1 MEETSAM
8 LKEIA
13 EKTRRNADTVA
24 DAQKLMNDTT
34 RIVTTTNTSL
44 KGLRSSMEEVN
55 QASIKTARIVQ
66 TIDSIAFQTN
76 LLALNASVEAAR
88 AGDVGGGFAVV
99 SDDIR
104 GLGARSTEAAKNSIA
119 LISKTA
125 GIAGNGNNFMG
136 LSIRKFVD
144 YGNVSIPMGTYANDA
159 IAIAMKQLEGV
170 NHVNALIE
178 SISKSAQTNAAA
190 AEETSSVAEE
200 TTDSGDVCEIC
211 R

>member
-1 MEETSAM
+1 M
-8 LKEIA
+8 
-13 EKTRRNADTVA
+13 
-24 DAQKLMNDTT
+24 
-34 RIVTTTNTSL
+34 
-44 KGLRSSMEEVN
+44 
-55 QASIKTARIVQ
+55 
-66 TIDSIAFQTN
+66 
-76 LLALNASVEAAR
+76 
-88 AGDVGGGFAVV
+88 GGGFAVV

-104 GLGARSTEAAKNSIA
+104 GLGARSTKAAKNSIA

-125 GIAGNGNNFMG
+125 GIAGSGNNFIG

-144 YGNVSIPMGTYANDA
+144 YGNVSIPMGAYANDA

-200 TTDSGDVCEIC
+200 TTAQAMSVKSVVDELAEVVGYTGNGM
-211 R
+211 